1 MANADGSVIFS
12 CDLDSTKAQKKLS
25 KLRDEI
31 SELNSKLEKE
41 TGNKM
46 NLEKQLDAASQ
57 AAKATEE
64 RVKMLRKEVERL
76 NDREWI
82 QKQGFTQNEYQTQVL
97 DRRAAAEAEL
107 KQQEALLHTQ
117 TKEVKTLSA
126 AYEETTA
133 NIDSMTVKLD
143 KAKVA
148 AGELIANT
156 EQERREREAENSA
169 LAKAG
174 QYAARFRDQVKSLA
188 RSMLVFSV
196 ITAAL
201 MALRKQ
207 IKAAIA
213 TSTEASD
220 AFARLKGALLTLAA
234 PLMDVL
240 IPALTWLM
248 NLLAAIVSEIVT
260 IISILSGKSKKSM
273 EASGK
278 NLYKEAA
285 AIDAT
290 GKAAKEATDALAAFD
305 EINKLSTTTSVG
317 GGGGGASAIAP
328 DFDFDEGPM
337 MEKLDKVF
345 QKINDIFKTIRAGLE
360 IVVDDLKWSFDKK
373 VIPKS
378 KATWLTVLTAL
389 LGATLGA
396 AFGGITGGVIGLS
409 LGVLL
414 GLYLVGLD
422 PETWKTEMDAEDAW
436 IVVITALLGA
446 LLGSVFLGITGGV
459 AGFSLGAILGLYLT
473 GFAEGDEEHGG
484 KSQLLSELIVV
495 LCALLGAV
503 IGSIVTP
510 GVGTVVGMGLGLILG
525 LSIYSVRK
533 DPKKGTQRLVSI
545 GRSVLLGLLAG
556 VLGVGLAALGIVSAG
571 TAFIISAAIG
581 LALKFFVDSV
591 DDSKVRKATSGFT
604 GTRVSTKAPARS
616 RRVAAQSLDGNA
628 PVYNDIPAL
637 ASGAVIPPN
646 RKFLAV
652 LGDQKSGTN
661 VEAPL
666 STIKQAVM
674 EAMAQ
679 GTVHFGAHT
688 WESGALIRSCARVH
702 SSVLI
707 REHLL
712 SEKLAFALDGH
723 SRADERNLSDRR
735 LHDRIESVVIAHS
748 VTSMLCIISLTDT
761 PDRSATKEKRVPR

>member
-107 KQQEALLHTQ
+107 KQQEELLHTQ

-207 IKAAIA
+207 IKAAIE
-213 TSTEASD
+213 TSAEASD

-317 GGGGGASAIAP
+317 GGASAIAP

-378 KATWLTVLTAL
+378 KATWLTVLMAL

-422 PETWKTEMDAEDAW
+422 PETWKTEMDAEDVW

-628 PVYNDIPAL
+628 PVYNEIPAL

-679 GTVHFGAHT
+679 GSREPINVNLVVDGKT
-688 WESGALIRSCARVH
+688 LARVVVPYINNMTRAAGKP
-702 SSVLI
+702 VL
-707 REHLL
+707 LY
-712 SEKLAFALDGH
+712 
-723 SRADERNLSDRR
+723 
-735 LHDRIESVVIAHS
+735 
-748 VTSMLCIISLTDT
+748 
-761 PDRSATKEKRVPR
+761 

>member
-148 AGELIANT
+148 AGEMIANV
-156 EQERREREAENSA
+156 EQERKEREAENSA

-201 MALRKQ
+201 TALRKQ

-213 TSTEASD
+213 TSAEASD

-305 EINKLSTTTSVG
+305 EINKLSTTTSV

-604 GTRVSTKAPARS
+604 GTRVSTKAPTRS
-616 RRVAAQSLDGNA
+616 RRAAAQSLDGNA
-628 PVYNDIPAL
+628 PVYNEIPAL

-674 EAMAQ
+674 EALAQ
-679 GTVHFGAHT
+679 DSREPINVNLVVDGKT
-688 WESGALIRSCARVH
+688 LARVVVPNINNMTRAAGKP
-702 SSVLI
+702 VL
-707 REHLL
+707 LY
-712 SEKLAFALDGH
+712 
-723 SRADERNLSDRR
+723 
-735 LHDRIESVVIAHS
+735 
-748 VTSMLCIISLTDT
+748 
-761 PDRSATKEKRVPR
+761 

>member
-148 AGELIANT
+148 AGEMIANV
-156 EQERREREAENSA
+156 EQERKEREAENSA

-213 TSTEASD
+213 TSAEASD

-290 GKAAKEATDALAAFD
+290 GKAAKEATEALAAFD
-305 EINKLSTTTSVG
+305 EINKLSTTTSV

-389 LGATLGA
+389 LGAIFGA

-604 GTRVSTKAPARS
+604 GTRVSTKAPTRS
-616 RRVAAQSLDGNA
+616 RRAAAQSLDGNA
-628 PVYNDIPAL
+628 PVYNEIPAL

-674 EAMAQ
+674 EALAQ
-679 GTVHFGAHT
+679 DSREPINVNLVVDGKT
-688 WESGALIRSCARVH
+688 LARVVVPNINNMTRAAGKP
-702 SSVLI
+702 VL
-707 REHLL
+707 LY
-712 SEKLAFALDGH
+712 
-723 SRADERNLSDRR
+723 
-735 LHDRIESVVIAHS
+735 
-748 VTSMLCIISLTDT
+748 
-761 PDRSATKEKRVPR
+761 

>member
-82 QKQGFTQNEYQTQVL
+82 QKQGFTQNEYQAKVL

-213 TSTEASD
+213 TSAEASD

-591 DDSKVRKATSGFT
+591 DDSKVKKATSSFT
-604 GTRVSTKAPARS
+604 GTRVSTSRS
-616 RRVAAQSLDGNA
+616 TRGVAAQSLNSAA
-628 PVYNDIPAL
+628 PVYNEIPAL

-652 LGDQKSGTN
+652 LGDQKSETN

-679 GTVHFGAHT
+679 GSREPINVNLVVDGKT
-688 WESGALIRSCARVH
+688 LARVVVPNINNMTRAAGKP
-702 SSVLI
+702 VL
-707 REHLL
+707 LY
-712 SEKLAFALDGH
+712 
-723 SRADERNLSDRR
+723 
-735 LHDRIESVVIAHS
+735 
-748 VTSMLCIISLTDT
+748 
-761 PDRSATKEKRVPR
+761 

>member
-82 QKQGFTQNEYQTQVL
+82 QKQGFTQNEYQAKVL

-201 MALRKQ
+201 AALRKQ
-207 IKAAIA
+207 IKASIESSA
-213 TSTEASD
+213 EASA

-248 NLLAAIVSEIVT
+248 NLLSAIVSEILT
-260 IISILSGKSKKSM
+260 IFSILSGKSKKSM
-273 EASGK
+273 EVSGK

-285 AIDAT
+285 ALDAT

-305 EINKLSTTTSVG
+305 EINKLGTTNPAA
-317 GGGGGASAIAP
+317 GGGGASAIAP

-459 AGFSLGAILGLYLT
+459 AGFSLGAILGLYLA

-604 GTRVSTKAPARS
+604 GTRVSTKAPTRR

-628 PVYNDIPAL
+628 PVYNDIPQL

-679 GTVHFGAHT
+679 GSREPINVNLVVDGKT
-688 WESGALIRSCARVH
+688 LARVVVPNINNMTRAAGKP
-702 SSVLI
+702 VL
-707 REHLL
+707 LY
-712 SEKLAFALDGH
+712 
-723 SRADERNLSDRR
+723 
-735 LHDRIESVVIAHS
+735 
-748 VTSMLCIISLTDT
+748 
-761 PDRSATKEKRVPR
+761 

>member
-107 KQQEALLHTQ
+107 KQQEELLHTQ

-133 NIDSMTVKLD
+133 NIDSMTARLD
-143 KAKVA
+143 KAKVT

-207 IKAAIA
+207 IKAAIE
-213 TSTEASD
+213 TSAEASD

-317 GGGGGASAIAP
+317 DGGGASAIAP

-422 PETWKTEMDAEDAW
+422 PETWKTEMDAEDVW

-628 PVYNDIPAL
+628 PVYNEIPAL

-679 GTVHFGAHT
+679 GSREPINVNLVVDGKT
-688 WESGALIRSCARVH
+688 LARVVVPNINNMTRAAGKP
-702 SSVLI
+702 VL
-707 REHLL
+707 LY
-712 SEKLAFALDGH
+712 
-723 SRADERNLSDRR
+723 
-735 LHDRIESVVIAHS
+735 
-748 VTSMLCIISLTDT
+748 
-761 PDRSATKEKRVPR
+761 

>member
-46 NLEKQLDAASQ
+46 NLEKQLDTASQ

-148 AGELIANT
+148 AGEMIANV
-156 EQERREREAENSA
+156 EQERKEREAENSA

-174 QYAARFRDQVKSLA
+174 QYAACFRDQVKSLA

-201 MALRKQ
+201 TALRKQ

-213 TSTEASD
+213 TSAEASD

-317 GGGGGASAIAP
+317 GVGGGASAIAP
-328 DFDFDEGPM
+328 DFVFDEGPM

-459 AGFSLGAILGLYLT
+459 AGFSLGLYLT

-484 KSQLLSELIVV
+484 ISQLLSELIVV

-679 GTVHFGAHT
+679 GSREPINVNLVVDGKT
-688 WESGALIRSCARVH
+688 LARVVVPNINNMTRAAGKP
-702 SSVLI
+702 VL
-707 REHLL
+707 LY
-712 SEKLAFALDGH
+712 
-723 SRADERNLSDRR
+723 
-735 LHDRIESVVIAHS
+735 
-748 VTSMLCIISLTDT
+748 
-761 PDRSATKEKRVPR
+761 

>member
-107 KQQEALLHTQ
+107 KQQEELLHTQ

-201 MALRKQ
+201 TALRKQ

-213 TSTEASD
+213 TSAEASD

-305 EINKLSTTTSVG
+305 EINKLSTTTSV
-317 GGGGGASAIAP
+317 GGGASAIAP

-422 PETWKTEMDAEDAW
+422 PETWKTEMDAEDVW

-628 PVYNDIPAL
+628 PVYNEIPAL

-679 GTVHFGAHT
+679 GSREPINVNLVVDGKT
-688 WESGALIRSCARVH
+688 LARVVVPNINNMTRAAGKP
-702 SSVLI
+702 VL
-707 REHLL
+707 LY
-712 SEKLAFALDGH
+712 
-723 SRADERNLSDRR
+723 
-735 LHDRIESVVIAHS
+735 
-748 VTSMLCIISLTDT
+748 
-761 PDRSATKEKRVPR
+761 

>member
-107 KQQEALLHTQ
+107 KQQEELLHTQ

-148 AGELIANT
+148 AGEMIANT

-328 DFDFDEGPM
+328 DFDFDESPM
-337 MEKLDKVF
+337 MQKLDKVF
-345 QKINDIFKTIRAGLE
+345 QKVNDIFKTIRAGLE
-360 IVVDDLKWSFDKK
+360 IVIDDLKWSFDKK

-459 AGFSLGAILGLYLT
+459 AGLSLGAILGLYLT

-591 DDSKVRKATSGFT
+591 DDSKVKKATSSFT
-604 GTRVSTKAPARS
+604 GTRVSTSRSTRGAAAQRLNSAAPA
-616 RRVAAQSLDGNA
+616 
-628 PVYNDIPAL
+628 YNEIPAL

-674 EAMAQ
+674 EALAQ
-679 GTVHFGAHT
+679 GSREPINVNLVVDGKT
-688 WESGALIRSCARVH
+688 LARVVVPNINNMTRAAGKP
-702 SSVLI
+702 VL
-707 REHLL
+707 LY
-712 SEKLAFALDGH
+712 
-723 SRADERNLSDRR
+723 
-735 LHDRIESVVIAHS
+735 
-748 VTSMLCIISLTDT
+748 
-761 PDRSATKEKRVPR
+761 

>member
-25 KLRDEI
+25 KLRDKI
-31 SELNSKLEKE
+31 SELNGELEKE

-169 LAKAG
+169 LAKAS

-201 MALRKQ
+201 TALRKQ

-213 TSTEASD
+213 TSAEASD

-305 EINKLSTTTSVG
+305 EINKLSMTTPVG

-337 MEKLDKVF
+337 MQKLDKVF

-556 VLGVGLAALGIVSAG
+556 VLGVGLAALGIVSAS

-591 DDSKVRKATSGFT
+591 DDSKVKKATSSFT
-604 GTRVSTKAPARS
+604 GTRVSTS
-616 RRVAAQSLDGNA
+616 RLTRGVAAQSLNSAA
-628 PVYNDIPAL
+628 PVYNEIPAL

-674 EAMAQ
+674 EALAQ
-679 GTVHFGAHT
+679 GSREPINVNLVVDGKT
-688 WESGALIRSCARVH
+688 LARVVVPNINNMTRAAGKP
-702 SSVLI
+702 VL
-707 REHLL
+707 LY
-712 SEKLAFALDGH
+712 
-723 SRADERNLSDRR
+723 
-735 LHDRIESVVIAHS
+735 
-748 VTSMLCIISLTDT
+748 
-761 PDRSATKEKRVPR
+761 

>member
-25 KLRDEI
+25 KLRDKI
-31 SELNSKLEKE
+31 SELNSELEKE
-41 TGNKM
+41 TGNKL
-46 NLEKQLDAASQ
+46 NIEKQLDAASQ

-64 RVKMLRKEVERL
+64 RVKALRKEVERL

-82 QKQGFTQNEYQTQVL
+82 QKQGFTQSEYQAQVL

-117 TKEVKTLSA
+117 TKEVKTLST

-148 AGELIANT
+148 AGEMIANV
-156 EQERREREAENSA
+156 EQERKEREAENSA

-201 MALRKQ
+201 KAQRNQ

-213 TSTEASD
+213 TSAEASD

-248 NLLAAIVSEIVT
+248 NLLSAIVSEIVT

-446 LLGSVFLGITGGV
+446 LLGSVFLCITGGV

-473 GFAEGDEEHGG
+473 GFADGG

-533 DPKKGTQRLVSI
+533 DLKKGTQRLVSI

-591 DDSKVRKATSGFT
+591 DDSKVRKATSSFT
-604 GTRVSTKAPARS
+604 GTRVSTSRS
-616 RRVAAQSLDGNA
+616 TRGVAAQSLNSVA
-628 PVYNDIPAL
+628 PVYNEIPAL

-679 GTVHFGAHT
+679 GSREPINVNLVVDGKT
-688 WESGALIRSCARVH
+688 LARVVVPNINNMTRAAGKP
-702 SSVLI
+702 VL
-707 REHLL
+707 LY
-712 SEKLAFALDGH
+712 
-723 SRADERNLSDRR
+723 
-735 LHDRIESVVIAHS
+735 
-748 VTSMLCIISLTDT
+748 
-761 PDRSATKEKRVPR
+761 

>member
-25 KLRDEI
+25 KLRDKI
-31 SELNSKLEKE
+31 SELNGELEKE
-41 TGNKM
+41 TGNKL

-64 RVKMLRKEVERL
+64 RVKALKKEVERL

-82 QKQGFTQNEYQTQVL
+82 QKQGFTQSAYQTQVL

-107 KQQEALLHTQ
+107 KQQEELLRTQ
-117 TKEVKTLSA
+117 TKEVKTLST

-148 AGELIANT
+148 AGEMIANV
-156 EQERREREAENSA
+156 EQERKEREAENSA

-201 MALRKQ
+201 TALRKQ

-213 TSTEASD
+213 TSAEASD

-317 GGGGGASAIAP
+317 GGGGASAIAP

-373 VIPKS
+373 AIPKS

-604 GTRVSTKAPARS
+604 GTRVSTKAPTRS
-616 RRVAAQSLDGNA
+616 RRVAAQNLDGNA
-628 PVYNDIPAL
+628 PVYNEIPAL

-679 GTVHFGAHT
+679 GSREPINVNLVVDGKT
-688 WESGALIRSCARVH
+688 LARVVVPNINNMTRAAGKP
-702 SSVLI
+702 VL
-707 REHLL
+707 LY
-712 SEKLAFALDGH
+712 
-723 SRADERNLSDRR
+723 
-735 LHDRIESVVIAHS
+735 
-748 VTSMLCIISLTDT
+748 
-761 PDRSATKEKRVPR
+761 

>member
-82 QKQGFTQNEYQTQVL
+82 QKQGFTQNEYQAKVL

-213 TSTEASD
+213 TSAEASD

-305 EINKLSTTTSVG
+305 EINKLSTITSVG
-317 GGGGGASAIAP
+317 GGGGASTIAP

-591 DDSKVRKATSGFT
+591 DDSGFT

-616 RRVAAQSLDGNA
+616 RRVAAQNLDGNA
-628 PVYNDIPAL
+628 PVYNEIPAL

-674 EAMAQ
+674 EALAQ
-679 GTVHFGAHT
+679 GSREPINVNLVVDGKT
-688 WESGALIRSCARVH
+688 LARVVVPNINNMTRAAGKP
-702 SSVLI
+702 VL
-707 REHLL
+707 LY
-712 SEKLAFALDGH
+712 
-723 SRADERNLSDRR
+723 
-735 LHDRIESVVIAHS
+735 
-748 VTSMLCIISLTDT
+748 
-761 PDRSATKEKRVPR
+761 

>member
-213 TSTEASD
+213 TSAEASD

-260 IISILSGKSKKSM
+260 IISILCGKSKKSM

-317 GGGGGASAIAP
+317 GVGGGASAIAP

-604 GTRVSTKAPARS
+604 GTRVSTKAPTRS
-616 RRVAAQSLDGNA
+616 RRVAAQNLDGNA
-628 PVYNDIPAL
+628 PVYNEIPAL

-661 VEAPL
+661 VEAPI

-674 EAMAQ
+674 EALAQ
-679 GTVHFGAHT
+679 GSREPINVNLVVDGKT
-688 WESGALIRSCARVH
+688 LARVVVPNINNMTRAAGKP
-702 SSVLI
+702 VL
-707 REHLL
+707 LY
-712 SEKLAFALDGH
+712 
-723 SRADERNLSDRR
+723 
-735 LHDRIESVVIAHS
+735 
-748 VTSMLCIISLTDT
+748 
-761 PDRSATKEKRVPR
+761 

>member
-82 QKQGFTQNEYQTQVL
+82 QKQGFTQSEYQAQVL

-201 MALRKQ
+201 TALRKQ

-305 EINKLSTTTSVG
+305 EINKLSMTTPVG

-328 DFDFDEGPM
+328 DFDFDEGLM

-396 AFGGITGGVIGLS
+396 AFGGITGSVIGLS

-495 LCALLGAV
+495 LCALFGAV

-571 TAFIISAAIG
+571 TAFIIPAAIG

-591 DDSKVRKATSGFT
+591 DDSKVKKATSSFT
-604 GTRVSTKAPARS
+604 GTRASTS
-616 RRVAAQSLDGNA
+616 RLTRGVAAQSLNSAA
-628 PVYNDIPAL
+628 PVYNEIPAL

-646 RKFLAV
+646 QKFLAV

-674 EAMAQ
+674 EALAQ
-679 GTVHFGAHT
+679 GSREPINVNLVVDGKT
-688 WESGALIRSCARVH
+688 LARVVVPNINNMTRAAGKP
-702 SSVLI
+702 VL
-707 REHLL
+707 LY
-712 SEKLAFALDGH
+712 
-723 SRADERNLSDRR
+723 
-735 LHDRIESVVIAHS
+735 
-748 VTSMLCIISLTDT
+748 
-761 PDRSATKEKRVPR
+761 

>member
-82 QKQGFTQNEYQTQVL
+82 QKQGFTQSEYQAQVL

-107 KQQEALLHTQ
+107 KQQEELLHTQ

-174 QYAARFRDQVKSLA
+174 QYAARFRGQVKSLA

-260 IISILSGKSKKSM
+260 IISILSGKSKKRM

-317 GGGGGASAIAP
+317 GGGGASTIAP

-337 MEKLDKVF
+337 MEKLDMVF

-378 KATWLTVLTAL
+378 KATWLTVLTVL

-459 AGFSLGAILGLYLT
+459 AGLSLGAILGLYLT

-604 GTRVSTKAPARS
+604 GTRVSTKAPTRS

-628 PVYNDIPAL
+628 PVYNDIPQL
-637 ASGAVIPPN
+637 AHGAVIPPN
-646 RKFLAV
+646 KEFLAV

-674 EAMAQ
+674 EALAQ
-679 GTVHFGAHT
+679 GSREPINVNLVVDGKT
-688 WESGALIRSCARVH
+688 LARVVVPNINNMTRAAGKP
-702 SSVLI
+702 VL
-707 REHLL
+707 LY
-712 SEKLAFALDGH
+712 
-723 SRADERNLSDRR
+723 
-735 LHDRIESVVIAHS
+735 
-748 VTSMLCIISLTDT
+748 
-761 PDRSATKEKRVPR
+761 

>member
-174 QYAARFRDQVKSLA
+174 QYAARFKDQIKSLA
-188 RSMLVFSV
+188 RSMLVFSI

-201 MALRKQ
+201 AALRKQ

-213 TSTEASD
+213 TSAEASD

-591 DDSKVRKATSGFT
+591 DDSKVKKATSSFT
-604 GTRVSTKAPARS
+604 GTRASTS
-616 RRVAAQSLDGNA
+616 RLTRGVAAQSLNSAA
-628 PVYNDIPAL
+628 PVYNEIPAL

-679 GTVHFGAHT
+679 GSREPINVNLVVDGKT
-688 WESGALIRSCARVH
+688 LARVVVPNINNMTRAAGKP
-702 SSVLI
+702 VL
-707 REHLL
+707 LY
-712 SEKLAFALDGH
+712 
-723 SRADERNLSDRR
+723 
-735 LHDRIESVVIAHS
+735 
-748 VTSMLCIISLTDT
+748 
-761 PDRSATKEKRVPR
+761 

>member
-82 QKQGFTQNEYQTQVL
+82 QKQGFTQSEYQAQVL

-107 KQQEALLHTQ
+107 KQQEELLHTQ
-117 TKEVKTLSA
+117 TKEVKTLLA

-174 QYAARFRDQVKSLA
+174 RYAARFRDQVKSLA

-220 AFARLKGALLTLAA
+220 AFARLKGALLTLTA

-317 GGGGGASAIAP
+317 GVGGGSAIAP

-604 GTRVSTKAPARS
+604 GTRVSTKAPTRR

-628 PVYNDIPAL
+628 PVYNDIPQL
-637 ASGAVIPPN
+637 AHGAVIPPN
-646 RKFLAV
+646 KEFLAV

-661 VEAPL
+661 IETPL
-666 STIKQAVM
+666 ATMVDAFKQA
-674 EAMAQ
+674 MA
-679 GTVHFGAHT
+679 
-688 WESGALIRSCARVH
+688 ESGGGATTVVIQ
-702 SSVLI
+702 
-707 REHLL
+707 
-712 SEKLAFALDGH
+712 LDGKEIAR
-723 SRADERNLSDRR
+723 STVKNINNMTRAAGKPVL
-735 LHDRIESVVIAHS
+735 LY
-748 VTSMLCIISLTDT
+748 
-761 PDRSATKEKRVPR
+761 

>member
-12 CDLDSTKAQKKLS
+12 CDLDSTKAQKKLG

-82 QKQGFTQNEYQTQVL
+82 QKQGFTQSEYQAQVL

-107 KQQEALLHTQ
+107 KQQEELLHTQ

-234 PLMDVL
+234 PLLDVL

-260 IISILSGKSKKSM
+260 IISILGGRSKKSM
-273 EASGK
+273 ETSGK

-285 AIDAT
+285 ALDAT

-305 EINKLSTTTSVG
+305 EINKLSTTTSV

-373 VIPKS
+373 AIPKS
-378 KATWLTVLTAL
+378 KATWLTVLMAL

-446 LLGSVFLGITGGV
+446 LLGGVFLGITGGV

-533 DPKKGTQRLVSI
+533 DPKKGTQRLISI

-591 DDSKVRKATSGFT
+591 DDSKVKKATSSFT

-628 PVYNDIPAL
+628 PVYNDIPQL
-637 ASGAVIPPN
+637 AHGAVIPPN
-646 RKFLAV
+646 KEFLAV

-661 VEAPL
+661 IETPL
-666 STIKQAVM
+666 ATMVDAFKQA
-674 EAMAQ
+674 MA
-679 GTVHFGAHT
+679 
-688 WESGALIRSCARVH
+688 ESGGGATTVVIQ
-702 SSVLI
+702 
-707 REHLL
+707 
-712 SEKLAFALDGH
+712 LDGKEIAR
-723 SRADERNLSDRR
+723 STVKNINNMTRAAGKPVL
-735 LHDRIESVVIAHS
+735 LY
-748 VTSMLCIISLTDT
+748 
-761 PDRSATKEKRVPR
+761 

>member
-148 AGELIANT
+148 AGEMIANV
-156 EQERREREAENSA
+156 EQERKEREAENSA

-213 TSTEASD
+213 TSAEASD

-317 GGGGGASAIAP
+317 GGGGASTIAP

-337 MEKLDKVF
+337 MEKLDMVF

-459 AGFSLGAILGLYLT
+459 AGLSLGAILGLYLT

-591 DDSKVRKATSGFT
+591 DDSKVKKATSSFT

-628 PVYNDIPAL
+628 PVYNDIPQL
-637 ASGAVIPPN
+637 AHGAVIPPN
-646 RKFLAV
+646 KEFLAV

-674 EAMAQ
+674 EALAQ
-679 GTVHFGAHT
+679 GSREPINVNLVVDGKT
-688 WESGALIRSCARVH
+688 LARVVVPNINNMTRAAGKP
-702 SSVLI
+702 VL
-707 REHLL
+707 LY
-712 SEKLAFALDGH
+712 
-723 SRADERNLSDRR
+723 
-735 LHDRIESVVIAHS
+735 
-748 VTSMLCIISLTDT
+748 
-761 PDRSATKEKRVPR
+761 

>member
-46 NLEKQLDAASQ
+46 NLEKQLDAASK

-148 AGELIANT
+148 AGELIADA
-156 EQERREREAENSA
+156 ERERKEREAENSA
-169 LAKAG
+169 LAKASK
-174 QYAARFRDQVKSLA
+174 YAARFKDQIKSLA

-201 MALRKQ
+201 AALRKQ
-207 IKAAIA
+207 IKASIESSA
-213 TSTEASD
+213 EASA

-248 NLLAAIVSEIVT
+248 NLLSAIVSEILT
-260 IISILSGKSKKSM
+260 IFSILSGKSKKSM
-273 EASGK
+273 EISGK

-285 AIDAT
+285 ALDAT

-305 EINKLSTTTSVG
+305 EINKLGTTNTAAG
-317 GGGGGASAIAP
+317 GGGTAAIAP
-328 DFDFDEGPM
+328 DFDFDDGPM

-345 QKINDIFKTIRAGLE
+345 TKINDIFKTIRAGLE

-604 GTRVSTKAPARS
+604 GTRVSTKAPTRS
-616 RRVAAQSLDGNA
+616 RRVAAQNLDGNA
-628 PVYNDIPAL
+628 PVYNEIPAL

-679 GTVHFGAHT
+679 GSREPINVNLVVDGKT
-688 WESGALIRSCARVH
+688 LARVVVPNINNMTRAAGKP
-702 SSVLI
+702 VL
-707 REHLL
+707 LY
-712 SEKLAFALDGH
+712 
-723 SRADERNLSDRR
+723 
-735 LHDRIESVVIAHS
+735 
-748 VTSMLCIISLTDT
+748 
-761 PDRSATKEKRVPR
+761 

>member
-82 QKQGFTQNEYQTQVL
+82 QKQGFTQNEYQAKVL

-213 TSTEASD
+213 TSAEASD

-317 GGGGGASAIAP
+317 GGGGASAIAP

-373 VIPKS
+373 AIPKS

-616 RRVAAQSLDGNA
+616 RRVTAQSLDGNA
-628 PVYNDIPAL
+628 PVYNDIPQL
-637 ASGAVIPPN
+637 AHGAVIPPN
-646 RKFLAV
+646 KEFLAV

-674 EAMAQ
+674 EALAQ
-679 GTVHFGAHT
+679 GSREPINVNLVVDGKT
-688 WESGALIRSCARVH
+688 LARVVVPNINNMTRAAGKP
-702 SSVLI
+702 VL
-707 REHLL
+707 LY
-712 SEKLAFALDGH
+712 
-723 SRADERNLSDRR
+723 
-735 LHDRIESVVIAHS
+735 
-748 VTSMLCIISLTDT
+748 
-761 PDRSATKEKRVPR
+761 

>member
-1 MANADGSVIFS
+1 M
-12 CDLDSTKAQKKLS
+12 DSTKAQKKLS

-82 QKQGFTQNEYQTQVL
+82 QKQGFTQSEYQAQVL

-201 MALRKQ
+201 TALRKQ

-305 EINKLSTTTSVG
+305 EINKLSMTTHVG
-317 GGGGGASAIAP
+317 GGGGGAPA
-328 DFDFDEGPM
+328 M

-396 AFGGITGGVIGLS
+396 AFGGITGSVIGLS

-495 LCALLGAV
+495 LCALFGAV

-591 DDSKVRKATSGFT
+591 DDSKVKKATSSFT
-604 GTRVSTKAPARS
+604 GTRASTS
-616 RRVAAQSLDGNA
+616 RLTRGVAAQSLNSAA
-628 PVYNDIPAL
+628 PVYNEIPAL

-674 EAMAQ
+674 EALAQ
-679 GTVHFGAHT
+679 GSREPINVNLVVDGKT
-688 WESGALIRSCARVH
+688 LARVVVPNINNMTRAAGKP
-702 SSVLI
+702 VL
-707 REHLL
+707 LY
-712 SEKLAFALDGH
+712 
-723 SRADERNLSDRR
+723 
-735 LHDRIESVVIAHS
+735 
-748 VTSMLCIISLTDT
+748 
-761 PDRSATKEKRVPR
+761 

>member
-64 RVKMLRKEVERL
+64 RVKALRKEVERL

-82 QKQGFTQNEYQTQVL
+82 QKQGFTQSEYQAQVL

-107 KQQEALLHTQ
+107 KQQEELLHTQ

-156 EQERREREAENSA
+156 ELERREREAENSA

-207 IKAAIA
+207 IKAAIE
-213 TSTEASD
+213 TSAEASD
-220 AFARLKGALLTLAA
+220 AFARIKGALLTLAA

-285 AIDAT
+285 ALDAT

-305 EINKLSTTTSVG
+305 EINKLGTTNPAAG
-317 GGGGGASAIAP
+317 GGGTAAIAP
-328 DFDFDEGPM
+328 DFDFDDGPM

-591 DDSKVRKATSGFT
+591 DDSKVKKATSSFT

-628 PVYNDIPAL
+628 PVYNEIPAL

-679 GTVHFGAHT
+679 GSREPINVNLVVDGKT
-688 WESGALIRSCARVH
+688 LARVVVPNINNMTRAAGKP
-702 SSVLI
+702 VL
-707 REHLL
+707 LY
-712 SEKLAFALDGH
+712 
-723 SRADERNLSDRR
+723 
-735 LHDRIESVVIAHS
+735 
-748 VTSMLCIISLTDT
+748 
-761 PDRSATKEKRVPR
+761 

>member
-133 NIDSMTVKLD
+133 NIDSMTARLD
-143 KAKVA
+143 KAKVT

-174 QYAARFRDQVKSLA
+174 QYAARFKDQIKSLA
-188 RSMLVFSV
+188 RSMLVFSI

-201 MALRKQ
+201 AALRKQ

-213 TSTEASD
+213 TSAEASD

-278 NLYKEAA
+278 NLYKEAT

-591 DDSKVRKATSGFT
+591 DDSKVKKATSSFT
-604 GTRVSTKAPARS
+604 GTRASTS
-616 RRVAAQSLDGNA
+616 RLTRGVAAQSLNSAA
-628 PVYNDIPAL
+628 PVYNEIPAL

-679 GTVHFGAHT
+679 GSREPINVNLVVDGKT
-688 WESGALIRSCARVH
+688 LARVVVPNINNMTRAAGKP
-702 SSVLI
+702 VL
-707 REHLL
+707 LY
-712 SEKLAFALDGH
+712 
-723 SRADERNLSDRR
+723 
-735 LHDRIESVVIAHS
+735 
-748 VTSMLCIISLTDT
+748 
-761 PDRSATKEKRVPR
+761 

>member
-1 MANADGSVIFS
+1 MSEFNIYARKLDTAFKEARSEYNTAFRALQEAQQANRDANAWKPG
-12 CDLDSTKAQKKLS
+12 DSA
-25 KLRDEI
+25 E
-31 SELNSKLEKE
+31 
-41 TGNKM
+41 
-46 NLEKQLDAASQ
+46 EKQVRTTRAALKLHDAEAIFNEVS
-57 AAKATEE
+57 ARVWDNFKATRRTIRAELE
-64 RVKMLRKEVERL
+64 QAV
-76 NDREWI
+76 
-82 QKQGFTQNEYQTQVL
+82 
-97 DRRAAAEAEL
+97 RAA
-107 KQQEALLHTQ
+107 
-117 TKEVKTLSA
+117 
-126 AYEETTA
+126 
-133 NIDSMTVKLD
+133 N
-143 KAKVA
+143 
-148 AGELIANT
+148 IANPDAIDNNALELMKT
-156 EQERREREAENSA
+156 GVLSSADYSAFMERFDSNHT
-169 LAKAG
+169 
-174 QYAARFRDQVKSLA
+174 
-188 RSMLVFSV
+188 M
-196 ITAAL
+196 
-201 MALRKQ
+201 
-207 IKAAIA
+207 
-213 TSTEASD
+213 
-220 AFARLKGALLTLAA
+220 
-234 PLMDVL
+234 
-240 IPALTWLM
+240 LM

-317 GGGGGASAIAP
+317 DGGGGASAIAP

-604 GTRVSTKAPARS
+604 GTRVSTKTPTRS
-616 RRVAAQSLDGNA
+616 RRVAAQNLDGNA
-628 PVYNDIPAL
+628 PVYNEIPAL

-679 GTVHFGAHT
+679 GSREPINVNLVVDGKT
-688 WESGALIRSCARVH
+688 LARVVVPNINNMTRAAGKP
-702 SSVLI
+702 VL
-707 REHLL
+707 LY
-712 SEKLAFALDGH
+712 
-723 SRADERNLSDRR
+723 
-735 LHDRIESVVIAHS
+735 
-748 VTSMLCIISLTDT
+748 
-761 PDRSATKEKRVPR
+761 

>member
-107 KQQEALLHTQ
+107 KQQEELLHTQ

-156 EQERREREAENSA
+156 EQERKEREAENSA
-169 LAKAG
+169 LAKAS
-174 QYAARFRDQVKSLA
+174 QYAARFKDQVKSLA

-201 MALRKQ
+201 AALRKQ

-213 TSTEASD
+213 TSAEASD

-305 EINKLSTTTSVG
+305 EINKLGTTNTAA
-317 GGGGGASAIAP
+317 GGGGAAAIAP
-328 DFDFDEGPM
+328 DFDFDDGPM

-345 QKINDIFKTIRAGLE
+345 TKINDIFKTIRAGLE
-360 IVVDDLKWSFDKK
+360 IVIDDLKWSFDKK

-533 DPKKGTQRLVSI
+533 DQKKGTQRLVSI

-628 PVYNDIPAL
+628 PVYNEIPAL

-679 GTVHFGAHT
+679 GSREPINVNLVVDGKT
-688 WESGALIRSCARVH
+688 LARVVVH
-702 SSVLI
+702 NINNMTRAAGKPVL
-707 REHLL
+707 LY
-712 SEKLAFALDGH
+712 
-723 SRADERNLSDRR
+723 
-735 LHDRIESVVIAHS
+735 
-748 VTSMLCIISLTDT
+748 
-761 PDRSATKEKRVPR
+761 

>member
-604 GTRVSTKAPARS
+604 GTRVSTKAPTRR

-628 PVYNDIPAL
+628 PVYNDIPA
-637 ASGAVIPPN
+637 ACERCGHPAEPKV
-646 RKFLAV
+646 
-652 LGDQKSGTN
+652 
-661 VEAPL
+661 
-666 STIKQAVM
+666 
-674 EAMAQ
+674 
-679 GTVHFGAHT
+679 
-688 WESGALIRSCARVH
+688 SC
-702 SSVLI
+702 
-707 REHLL
+707 
-712 SEKLAFALDGH
+712 
-723 SRADERNLSDRR
+723 RAGRPEERNER
-735 LHDRIESVVIAHS
+735 
-748 VTSMLCIISLTDT
+748 
-761 PDRSATKEKRVPR
+761 RSAAFDHQAGRHGGAGTGQPRAHQCEPRCGW

>member
-107 KQQEALLHTQ
+107 KQQEELLHTQ

-148 AGELIANT
+148 AGEMIANV
-156 EQERREREAENSA
+156 EQERKEREIENSA
-169 LAKAG
+169 LAKAS

-201 MALRKQ
+201 TALRKQ

-213 TSTEASD
+213 TSAEASD

-317 GGGGGASAIAP
+317 GGGGASAIAP

-378 KATWLTVLTAL
+378 KATWLTVLMAL

-616 RRVAAQSLDGNA
+616 RRVAVQNLDGNA
-628 PVYNDIPAL
+628 PVYNEIPAL

-674 EAMAQ
+674 EALAQ
-679 GTVHFGAHT
+679 GSREPINVNLVVDGKT
-688 WESGALIRSCARVH
+688 LARVVVPNINNMTRAAGKP
-702 SSVLI
+702 VL
-707 REHLL
+707 LY
-712 SEKLAFALDGH
+712 
-723 SRADERNLSDRR
+723 
-735 LHDRIESVVIAHS
+735 
-748 VTSMLCIISLTDT
+748 
-761 PDRSATKEKRVPR
+761 

>member
-25 KLRDEI
+25 KLRDKI
-31 SELNSKLEKE
+31 SELNSELEKE
-41 TGNKM
+41 TGNKL

-64 RVKMLRKEVERL
+64 RVKALRKEVERL

-107 KQQEALLHTQ
+107 KQQEELLHTQ

-213 TSTEASD
+213 TSAEASD

-273 EASGK
+273 ETSGK

-305 EINKLSTTTSVG
+305 EINKLSTTTSV

-373 VIPKS
+373 AIPKS

-473 GFAEGDEEHGG
+473 GFAKGDEEHGG

-604 GTRVSTKAPARS
+604 GTRVSTKAPTRS
-616 RRVAAQSLDGNA
+616 RRVAAQNLDGNA
-628 PVYNDIPAL
+628 PVYNEIPAL

-646 RKFLAV
+646 RKVLAV

-674 EAMAQ
+674 EALAQ
-679 GTVHFGAHT
+679 GDREPINVNLVVDGKT
-688 WESGALIRSCARVH
+688 LARVVVPNINNMTRAAGKP
-702 SSVLI
+702 VL
-707 REHLL
+707 LY
-712 SEKLAFALDGH
+712 
-723 SRADERNLSDRR
+723 
-735 LHDRIESVVIAHS
+735 
-748 VTSMLCIISLTDT
+748 
-761 PDRSATKEKRVPR
+761 

>member
-201 MALRKQ
+201 AALRKQ

-213 TSTEASD
+213 TSAEASD

-317 GGGGGASAIAP
+317 GGGGASAIAP

-373 VIPKS
+373 AIPKS

-604 GTRVSTKAPARS
+604 GTRVSTKVPARS

-628 PVYNDIPAL
+628 PVYNEIPAL

-674 EAMAQ
+674 EALAQ
-679 GTVHFGAHT
+679 GSREPINVNLVVDGKT
-688 WESGALIRSCARVH
+688 LARVVVPNINNMTRAAGKP
-702 SSVLI
+702 VL
-707 REHLL
+707 LY
-712 SEKLAFALDGH
+712 
-723 SRADERNLSDRR
+723 
-735 LHDRIESVVIAHS
+735 
-748 VTSMLCIISLTDT
+748 
-761 PDRSATKEKRVPR
+761 

>member
-82 QKQGFTQNEYQTQVL
+82 QKQGFTQSEYQAQVL

-174 QYAARFRDQVKSLA
+174 QYAARFTDQVKSLA

-201 MALRKQ
+201 TALRKQ

-305 EINKLSTTTSVG
+305 EINKLSMTTPVG

-328 DFDFDEGPM
+328 DFDFDEGLM

-396 AFGGITGGVIGLS
+396 AFGGITGSVIGLS

-495 LCALLGAV
+495 LCALFGAV

-591 DDSKVRKATSGFT
+591 DDSKVKKATSSFT
-604 GTRVSTKAPARS
+604 GTRASTS
-616 RRVAAQSLDGNA
+616 RLTRGVAAQSLNSAA
-628 PVYNDIPAL
+628 PVYNEIPAL

-674 EAMAQ
+674 EALAQ
-679 GTVHFGAHT
+679 GSREPINVNLVVDGKT
-688 WESGALIRSCARVH
+688 LARVVVPNINNMTRAAGKP
-702 SSVLI
+702 VL
-707 REHLL
+707 LY
-712 SEKLAFALDGH
+712 
-723 SRADERNLSDRR
+723 
-735 LHDRIESVVIAHS
+735 
-748 VTSMLCIISLTDT
+748 
-761 PDRSATKEKRVPR
+761 

>member
-1 MANADGSVIFS
+1 MANVDGSVIFS

-25 KLRDEI
+25 KLRDKI
-31 SELNSKLEKE
+31 SELNSELEKE
-41 TGNKM
+41 TGNKL
-46 NLEKQLDAASQ
+46 NIEKRLDAASQ

-64 RVKMLRKEVERL
+64 RVKALRKEVERL

-82 QKQGFTQNEYQTQVL
+82 QKQGFTQSAYQTQVL

-107 KQQEALLHTQ
+107 KQQEELLHTQ

-148 AGELIANT
+148 AGEMIANV
-156 EQERREREAENSA
+156 EQERKEREAENSA
-169 LAKAG
+169 LAKAS
-174 QYAARFRDQVKSLA
+174 QYAARFKDQVKSLA

-201 MALRKQ
+201 TALRKQ

-213 TSTEASD
+213 TSAEASD

-317 GGGGGASAIAP
+317 GGGGASAIAP
-328 DFDFDEGPM
+328 DFNFDEGPM

-373 VIPKS
+373 AIPKS

-591 DDSKVRKATSGFT
+591 DDSKVRKATSSFT
-604 GTRVSTKAPARS
+604 GTRVSTKAPTRN
-616 RRVAAQSLDGNA
+616 RRVAAQNLDGNA
-628 PVYNDIPAL
+628 PVYNDIPQL
-637 ASGAVIPPN
+637 AHGAVIPPN
-646 RKFLAV
+646 KEFLAV

-661 VEAPL
+661 IETPL
-666 STIKQAVM
+666 ATMVDAFKQA
-674 EAMAQ
+674 MA
-679 GTVHFGAHT
+679 
-688 WESGALIRSCARVH
+688 ESGGGTTTVVIQ
-702 SSVLI
+702 
-707 REHLL
+707 
-712 SEKLAFALDGH
+712 LDGKEIAR
-723 SRADERNLSDRR
+723 STVKNINNMTRAAGKPVL
-735 LHDRIESVVIAHS
+735 LY
-748 VTSMLCIISLTDT
+748 
-761 PDRSATKEKRVPR
+761 

>member
-82 QKQGFTQNEYQTQVL
+82 QKQGFTQSEYQAQVL

-107 KQQEALLHTQ
+107 KQQEELLHTQ

-174 QYAARFRDQVKSLA
+174 QYAARFRGQVKSLA

-260 IISILSGKSKKSM
+260 IISILSGKSKKRM

-317 GGGGGASAIAP
+317 GGGGASTIAP

-337 MEKLDKVF
+337 MEKLDMVF

-378 KATWLTVLTAL
+378 KATWLTVLTVP

-396 AFGGITGGVIGLS
+396 AFGGITGGVIGVS

-459 AGFSLGAILGLYLT
+459 AGLSLGAILGLYLT

-604 GTRVSTKAPARS
+604 GTRVSTKAPTRS

-628 PVYNDIPAL
+628 PVYNDIPQL
-637 ASGAVIPPN
+637 AHGAVIPPN
-646 RKFLAV
+646 KEFLAV

-674 EAMAQ
+674 EALAQ
-679 GTVHFGAHT
+679 GSREPINVNLVVDGKT
-688 WESGALIRSCARVH
+688 LARVVVPNINNMTRAAGKP
-702 SSVLI
+702 VL
-707 REHLL
+707 LY
-712 SEKLAFALDGH
+712 
-723 SRADERNLSDRR
+723 
-735 LHDRIESVVIAHS
+735 
-748 VTSMLCIISLTDT
+748 
-761 PDRSATKEKRVPR
+761 

>member
-148 AGELIANT
+148 AGEMIANV
-156 EQERREREAENSA
+156 EQERKEREAENSA

-201 MALRKQ
+201 TALRKQ
-207 IKAAIA
+207 IKAAIE
-213 TSTEASD
+213 TSAEASD

-305 EINKLSTTTSVG
+305 EINKLSTTTSV

-591 DDSKVRKATSGFT
+591 DDSKVKKATSSFT

-628 PVYNDIPAL
+628 PVYNDIPQL
-637 ASGAVIPPN
+637 AHGAVIPPN
-646 RKFLAV
+646 KEFLAV

-674 EAMAQ
+674 EALAQ
-679 GTVHFGAHT
+679 GSREPINVNLVVDGKT
-688 WESGALIRSCARVH
+688 LARVVVPNINNMTRAAGKP
-702 SSVLI
+702 VL
-707 REHLL
+707 LY
-712 SEKLAFALDGH
+712 
-723 SRADERNLSDRR
+723 
-735 LHDRIESVVIAHS
+735 
-748 VTSMLCIISLTDT
+748 
-761 PDRSATKEKRVPR
+761 

>member
-97 DRRAAAEAEL
+97 DRRAVAEAEL

-133 NIDSMTVKLD
+133 NIDSMTARLD
-143 KAKVA
+143 KAKVT

-207 IKAAIA
+207 IKAAIE
-213 TSTEASD
+213 TSAEASD

-317 GGGGGASAIAP
+317 GGASAIAP

-378 KATWLTVLTAL
+378 KATWLTVLMAL

-422 PETWKTEMDAEDAW
+422 PETWKTEMDAEDVW

-616 RRVAAQSLDGNA
+616 RRGGAQSLDGNA
-628 PVYNDIPAL
+628 PVYNEIPAL

-679 GTVHFGAHT
+679 GSREPINVNLVVDGKT
-688 WESGALIRSCARVH
+688 LARVVVPYINNMTRAAGKP
-702 SSVLI
+702 VL
-707 REHLL
+707 LY
-712 SEKLAFALDGH
+712 
-723 SRADERNLSDRR
+723 
-735 LHDRIESVVIAHS
+735 
-748 VTSMLCIISLTDT
+748 
-761 PDRSATKEKRVPR
+761 

>member
-25 KLRDEI
+25 KLRDKI
-31 SELNSKLEKE
+31 SELNGELEKE
-41 TGNKM
+41 TGNKL

-64 RVKMLRKEVERL
+64 RVKALRKEVERL

-82 QKQGFTQNEYQTQVL
+82 QKQGFTQSEYQAQVL

-107 KQQEALLHTQ
+107 KQQEELLHTQ

-169 LAKAG
+169 LAKAS
-174 QYAARFRDQVKSLA
+174 QYAARFKDQVKSLA

-201 MALRKQ
+201 TALRKQ

-213 TSTEASD
+213 TSAEASD
-220 AFARLKGALLTLAA
+220 AFARLEGALLTLAA

-345 QKINDIFKTIRAGLE
+345 QKINDIFKTIRSGLE

-591 DDSKVRKATSGFT
+591 DDSKVKKATSSFT
-604 GTRVSTKAPARS
+604 GTRASTS
-616 RRVAAQSLDGNA
+616 RLTRGVAAQSLNSAA
-628 PVYNDIPAL
+628 PVYNEIPAL

-679 GTVHFGAHT
+679 GSREPINVNLVVDGKT
-688 WESGALIRSCARVH
+688 LARVVVPNINNMTRAAGKP
-702 SSVLI
+702 VL
-707 REHLL
+707 LY
-712 SEKLAFALDGH
+712 
-723 SRADERNLSDRR
+723 
-735 LHDRIESVVIAHS
+735 
-748 VTSMLCIISLTDT
+748 
-761 PDRSATKEKRVPR
+761 

>member
-97 DRRAAAEAEL
+97 DRRAVAEAEL

-133 NIDSMTVKLD
+133 NINSMTVKLD

-201 MALRKQ
+201 TALRKQ

-213 TSTEASD
+213 TSAEASD

-317 GGGGGASAIAP
+317 GGASAIAP

-378 KATWLTVLTAL
+378 KATWLTVLMAL

-628 PVYNDIPAL
+628 PVYNEIPAL

-679 GTVHFGAHT
+679 GSREPINVNLVVDGKT
-688 WESGALIRSCARVH
+688 LARVVVPYINNMTRAAGKP
-702 SSVLI
+702 VL
-707 REHLL
+707 LY
-712 SEKLAFALDGH
+712 
-723 SRADERNLSDRR
+723 
-735 LHDRIESVVIAHS
+735 
-748 VTSMLCIISLTDT
+748 
-761 PDRSATKEKRVPR
+761 